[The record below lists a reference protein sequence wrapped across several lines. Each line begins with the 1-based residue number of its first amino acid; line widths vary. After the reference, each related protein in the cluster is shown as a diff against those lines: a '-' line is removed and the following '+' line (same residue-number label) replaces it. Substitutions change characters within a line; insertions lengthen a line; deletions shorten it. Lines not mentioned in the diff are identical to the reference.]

1 MAEQE
6 KQAPAAT
13 EATPAEA
20 ELPAVQPDEAN
31 LQAPYLFRLVWGT
44 VALVVIIVIMLVV
57 AARWQM
63 QKSAEA
69 AAASLRYPL
78 REETEAHAR
87 QLLEG
92 YGVVDAERGIYR
104 IPIDRAMEEVV
115 KAYGGDSVWTL
126 PKPSEVSRRM

>member
-13 EATPAEA
+13 ETPPAEA

-92 YGVVDAERGIYR
+92 YGVVDAEQGIYR

-115 KAYGGDSVWTL
+115 EAYGGDSVWTL